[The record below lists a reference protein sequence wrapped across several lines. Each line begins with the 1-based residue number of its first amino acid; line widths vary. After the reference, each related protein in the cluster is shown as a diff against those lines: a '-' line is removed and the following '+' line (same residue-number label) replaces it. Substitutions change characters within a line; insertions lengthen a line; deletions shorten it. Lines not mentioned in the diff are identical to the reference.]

1 MRAAALALAAVL
13 APLAAAACDYPA
25 PPPNS
30 GEARA
35 QGPGITWAGF
45 SDATDRYP
53 HGALGDAW
61 EPGGLRV
68 EATLPDGTTL
78 GPCDAAV
85 VLPRNRVFEDL
96 APRLADVTGDGLTD
110 AIVIE
115 ADSAKGAQLA
125 IYSIRDGRLT
135 KIAATPFIGRA
146 NRWLAPAAIADF
158 TGDGID
164 DVAYVETP
172 HIGGT
177 LRLWSFAG
185 EVPRQIAE
193 HPGVSNHRFGALE
206 MVSALRRCP
215 RDTQP
220 VILLPDQQWSVIV
233 ALRLEGDTFMSGSV
247 SQQADLMTLE
257 RYAACEE

>member
-1 MRAAALALAAVL
+1 MRAAALALAASLV
-13 APLAAAACDYPA
+13 PFAAAACDYPA

-35 QGPGITWAGF
+35 AGPGITWAGF

-68 EATLPDGTTL
+68 AATLPDGTAL
-78 GPCDAAV
+78 GPCEAV
-85 VLPRNRVFEDL
+85 VILPETRVFEDL

-125 IYSIRDGRLT
+125 VYGIRDGQLA
-135 KIAATPFIGRA
+135 KVAATPFIGRA

-164 DVAYVETP
+164 EVAYVETP

-177 LRLWSFAG
+177 LRLWSFGGA
-185 EVPRQIAE
+185 EAREIAAYA
-193 HPGVSNHRFGALE
+193 GVSNHRFGALE
-206 MVSALRRCP
+206 IVSALRRCE
-215 RDTQP
+215 RDETP
-220 VILLPDQQWSVIV
+220 VLLIPDQQWRAIF
-233 ALRLEGDTFMSGSV
+233 ALRLEEDRFEGGIIA
-247 SQQADLMTLE
+247 QEADLMTLE